1 MDQLKEQLEKVKPYT
16 FWIVCVVI
24 LLMSLGT
31 WYTATG
37 TLHQQKEENQS
48 KINSA
53 NTTLSGL
60 SAKAKDHPNKATEAG
75 MDQLIRAYGLEV
87 AAGWEAQYKR
97 QVDVLVWPAT
107 FDKDFQEAVKDKR
120 PIEKVPV
127 ATPVSMA
134 IPDGLRRRYRDFIA
148 DELPSLAETI
158 GATWYV
164 QNGAQPELG
173 GPQPQLGP
181 SGQLEEVVDK
191 SLVLWNPANQAEILT
206 GHYPFTAME
215 DDPSTLDILY
225 AQEDLWVFQNL
236 MEIIKKTNDG
246 AEARHDAAV
255 KQIEFI
261 RIGKTALGQAGQVML
276 VGAPAAGAPGG
287 PGAIEGYGQ
296 PQGPTAGA
304 QQPTSGENP
313 DPGGQTPGVPTSPT
327 TDPAFNPKDP
337 ANWRYVDQNN
347 FPLAGFQL
355 RAALNPQSTPEERMK
370 YALLTVAKRMPVRL
384 RLEMSQGKLNK
395 LLAECGNAA
404 LPVEIRQVRIN
415 REPAPVGSLE
425 GFFAAGAGAAPGA
438 GVGPGEGVGPGAGAY
453 RGGGEGFPAPGGL
466 RGGYPGGGEGF
477 GGPSFQPGVAPG
489 AGSLTRDAT
498 VDTTLIKVELYGIVY
513 LYNPV
518 NQSLLGLAPAGAPTA
533 MTVPSVNGT
542 GG

>member
-37 TLHQQKEENQS
+37 TLHQQKEENQN

-53 NTTLSGL
+53 NTTLSSL
-60 SAKAKDHPNKATEAG
+60 SAKAKEHPNKATEAG
-75 MDQLIRAYGLEV
+75 MDQLIRAYGQEV

-97 QVDVLVWPAT
+97 QVDVLVWPKT
-107 FDKDFQEAVKDKR
+107 FDQDFQDAVKDKR

-134 IPDGLRRRYRDFIA
+134 IPDGLRRRYRDFIE
-148 DELPSLAETI
+148 DELPSLAKTI
-158 GATWYV
+158 GATWYAR
-164 QNGAQPELG
+164 NGVQPELG
-173 GPQPQLGP
+173 GPSPRLGP
-181 SGQLEEVVDK
+181 DGRMEEAVDK
-191 SLVLWNPANQAEILT
+191 SLVLWNPANQTEILT
-206 GHYPFTAME
+206 GHYGFTAME

-225 AQEDLWVFQNL
+225 AQEDLWVLQNL
-236 MEIIKKTNDG
+236 MDIIKKTNDG

-276 VGAPAAGAPGG
+276 VGPANTGTPAGA

-296 PQGPTAGA
+296 PRGGPTAGGE
-304 QQPTSGENP
+304 QPTASPNP
-313 DPGGQTPGVPTSPT
+313 APGGQTPTAAPPSPT

-355 RAALNPQSTPEERMK
+355 RAALTAPTPQN
-370 YALLTVAKRMPVRL
+370 ALLTVAKRMPVRM
-384 RLEMSQGKLNK
+384 RLEISQGKLNK
-395 LLAECGNAA
+395 LLAECGNAS
-404 LPVEIRQVRIN
+404 LPLEIRQVRIN
-415 REPAPVGSLE
+415 REPAPIGSLE
-425 GFFAAGAGAAPGA
+425 GFFAAGAGAGA
-438 GVGPGEGVGPGAGAY
+438 GPGAGAY
-453 RGGGEGFPAPGGL
+453 RGGGEGFPAPGGP
-466 RGGYPGGGEGF
+466 RGGYPGGEGF
-477 GGPSFQPGVAPG
+477 GGAGIQPGVSPG

-518 NQSLLGLAPAGAPTA
+518 NQSLLGLAPPGAPTA
-533 MTVPSVNGT
+533 MNNAVPPANTT